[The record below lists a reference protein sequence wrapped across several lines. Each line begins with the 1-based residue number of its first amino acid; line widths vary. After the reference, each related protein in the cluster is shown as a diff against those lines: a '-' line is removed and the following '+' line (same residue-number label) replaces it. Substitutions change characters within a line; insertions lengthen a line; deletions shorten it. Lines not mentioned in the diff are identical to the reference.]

1 MFKKK
6 LQKMLGVVLAVT
18 MIGTLALTGCKNS
31 DGNDAGDGGSDA
43 NAGQDASKPTVTL
56 MIDITGFAPLNA
68 ATQMTLSKFPE
79 YNIVSKQWPAEDLT
93 KTIKTTFA
101 SGGNESIDIAF
112 VACRQLQN
120 YKDADMLLDLTS
132 YLEADPEWKASMS
145 ESMWEAATI
154 DGKIYAVPWQA
165 AYPVMICNNDILKEA
180 GVTMSD
186 DMSYDELVAAAKKLK
201 EAGYA
206 PFGIEGGVASW
217 VLKQAYLNA
226 FDTEEEVIAFCNGE
240 IPFTDPRVKAAFDKA
255 AEVFTENYF
264 YLDEGALAATTDEIT
279 SGFANEKIACIF
291 STNSAAK
298 NIIETTGIE
307 NYTIMGMPTFSN
319 TGLHNL
325 LGAPDVYFVP
335 ANVQNEEETIEVLKY
350 LTSTEVMQAMVDG
363 GAVVANANVDTSD
376 EFYAMV
382 SKDLDR
388 VHVLDPVHLS
398 DEIAD
403 YLNVSAHS
411 EYIYNGEAVLE
422 KLEGMRQKLQ

>member
-18 MIGTLALTGCKNS
+18 MMGTLALTGCGNS
-31 DGNDAGDGGSDA
+31 DGDGEKNDGSGADAGKDA
-43 NAGQDASKPTVTL
+43 DKPTVTL
-56 MIDITGFAPLNA
+56 MIDITGFPPLNS
-68 ATQMTLSKFPE
+68 ATQMTLDKFPE
-79 YNIVSKQWPAEDLT
+79 YNIVSKQWPGEDIT

-101 SGGNESIDIAF
+101 SGGNESIDLAF
-112 VACRQLQN
+112 IACRQLQL
-120 YKDADMLLDLTS
+120 YKDADMLLDLTP
-132 YLEADPEWKASMS
+132 YLEEDPEWKASVFD
-145 ESMWEAATI
+145 SMWEAATI
-154 DGKIYAVPWQA
+154 DGKIYAIPWQA

-180 GVTMSD
+180 GVTMTD
-186 DMSYDELVAAAKKLK
+186 DMSYDELMAAAKKIK
-201 EAGYA
+201 DKGYA
-206 PFGIEGGVASW
+206 PFGIEGGTAPW
-217 VLKQAYLNA
+217 VLRQAYLNG
-226 FDTEEEVIAFCNGE
+226 FDTEEDVVAFCNGE

-279 SGFANEKIACIF
+279 SGFANGKIACMF

-298 NIIETTGIE
+298 NVLDTTGIE
-307 NYTIMGMPTFSN
+307 NYSIVGMPSFSN
-319 TGLHNL
+319 TGLHNV

-335 ANVQNEEETIEVLKY
+335 ANVQNEKETVEVLKY

-422 KLEGMRQKLQ
+422 KLEGMRQKL